1 MRWSRRL
8 LLLGPSPQGLLPIQL
23 LSHPV
28 VMDRLF
34 FLPQHPFPQL
44 LLLLPLY
51 LHHLSKAPPRISH
64 NFSFPFILS
73 SSSISL
79 SSPPSYSDS
88 LSSFTSHTF
97 ADKSVSSLSCTLT
110 SSLPSSLPPSYP
122 IYRPT
127 PIYTC
132 SRPSSFSVGSIPYLY
147 SSVLSTN
154 TLSLSYHGSSSTR
167 VPSASSGLIPSGP
180 KKRATS
186 SRTRDWLRSRPRD
199 NTYHTTR
206 RQGLRPATSGSSF
219 PLLSSWAN
227 PSSYRDNH
235 MNLTCNHRTN
245 LQASGGSSSN
255 PLFKSN
261 FSHPHIYSPMVTF
274 NEPSENMKG
283 MFSFVLSCEFSPGAN
298 NKLLLSSLIKR

>member
-8 LLLGPSPQGLLPIQL
+8 LLLGPSSQSLLPIQP

-34 FLPQHPFPQL
+34 FLPQHSFPQL
-44 LLLLPLY
+44 PLLPPLS
-51 LHHLSKAPPRISH
+51 LCHLFKAFPGIFHH
-64 NFSFPFILS
+64 FSFPPIPLLS

-88 LSSFTSHTF
+88 LSSLASHTF
-97 ADKSVSSLSCTLT
+97 ADESVSILSCTLT
-110 SSLPSSLPPSYP
+110 SSLPSSLPASYP

-167 VPSASSGLIPSGP
+167 MPSASSGLIPNGP

-186 SRTRDWLRSRPRD
+186 SLTRDWLRSGPRD
-199 NTYHTTR
+199 NTYYTTR
-206 RQGLRPATSGSSF
+206 RQSLRPATSGSSF

-227 PSSYRDNH
+227 PASY
-235 MNLTCNHRTN
+235 
-245 LQASGGSSSN
+245 
-255 PLFKSN
+255 
-261 FSHPHIYSPMVTF
+261 
-274 NEPSENMKG
+274 
-283 MFSFVLSCEFSPGAN
+283 
-298 NKLLLSSLIKR
+298 